1 MTGSL
6 AKEDEDV
13 IENVRLLNFLS
24 HVDTTITLPQGICVF
39 VGRNGAGKS
48 SVIDGITYAMYGRHT
63 RGNNEN
69 LVRDDSPSGS
79 ASVEFTVGTR
89 RFVVERKLNSKGQLE
104 GSVLTELFPAKKGEG
119 GGGDDD
125 HDDAD
130 GTADLRESRQI
141 AGGERRQFGES
152 TTAEVAKVV
161 GLDYDSMRIAAI
173 IQQGELAKIVDM
185 RPKETKEL
193 INQLI
198 GLDQLGA
205 AHDEMPTLV
214 AAFRQMVR
222 AKYGCD
228 DTALPALVSRTR
240 EQEET
245 AATSSQRLLAL
256 GKELSDLRGQEAGL
270 AEKLKAMEP
279 LRLQTQLLL
288 QQVETLVNYV
298 TGARSTIERERQKL
312 DQEVTRAARS
322 LALVRDREGP
332 LRQDKASLVAKETEN
347 EGRLSV
353 LSVEIATLE
362 AKKDRPSQLEK
373 TIAMARSYLELLSR
387 EEAVAERLSSTG
399 GELQD
404 LEARMV
410 ALNEEKGRYQVQL
423 ELASRLEFRDGICP
437 MCGSRVEKVKET
449 FDKDELTRH
458 LAGHVELLSSLRGQR
473 DKVTKDHD
481 EAGNEA
487 RRLVDARKFL
497 ADNMIAREEDV
508 AKLAADREE
517 LLPKVVALPSLRAE
531 QTERLRTRLSIKGKV
546 QELSGLETQLSIA
559 SAYLKEHEVSSD
571 EDIGRLRA
579 AKEKMEVALSRL
591 PANVEALKTER
602 DAGKLSVL
610 SIDDRAKD
618 MLARVASLAEVA
630 SRYDPVEFEKTS
642 RDLETL
648 RGVVIANKG
657 GEMATCEANQKRAEK
672 ELETLAKDRQLADKA
687 ASYVRGLQDIRERVY
702 HRDGPVSGSM
712 RSWALNQIG
721 LKASEYSRLFGI
733 GVSRVVLKE
742 KNRDIAIECYR
753 PRGMVKVES
762 LSGGEKVAVALA
774 LRFAMAYVMGGY
786 KLDFVILDEPT
797 VFLDEERRASMVEM
811 ISALGGSES
820 PLKQMIII
828 THDEEIFENANVD
841 ALFSFE
847 STSAGTVV
855 NQASRHAPP
864 LQVRG

>member
-1 MTGSL
+1 
-6 AKEDEDV
+6 V
-13 IENVRLLNFLS
+13 IEKVRLLNFLS
-24 HVDTTITLPQGICVF
+24 HADTTITLPQGISVF

-48 SVIDGITYAMYGRHT
+48 SVIDGITYAMYGRHM

-69 LVRDDSPSGS
+69 LVREDSPSGS

-104 GSVLTELFPAKKGEG
+104 GSVLTELIPAKKGDG
-119 GGGDDD
+119 GGGDD
-125 HDDAD
+125 HDAD
-130 GTADLRESRQI
+130 DDVEEEEGLADLPERRQI

-205 AHDEMPTLV
+205 AHDEMPALI

-222 AKYGCD
+222 EKYGCD
-228 DTALPALVSRTR
+228 DTALPTLVSRTH
-240 EQEET
+240 EQEEI
-245 AATSSQRLLAL
+245 AARSSRTLLAL
-256 GKELSDLRGQEAGL
+256 IKELGDLREQEAGL
-270 AEKLKAMEP
+270 AERLKAMEP
-279 LRLQTQLLL
+279 LRVQAQLLL

-298 TGARSTIERERQKL
+298 RGARSTIERERQEL
-312 DQEVTRAARS
+312 DQLVTRAAHS
-322 LALVRDREGP
+322 LALVSEREGP
-332 LRQDKASLVAKETEN
+332 LHEDKASLVEEEEEN
-347 EGRLSV
+347 EGRLSG

-373 TIAMARSYLELLSR
+373 TIATARSHLELLSR
-387 EEAVAERLSSTG
+387 EKVVTERLSSTER
-399 GELQD
+399 ELRE

-410 ALNEEKGRYQVQL
+410 ALNEETGRYQVQL
-423 ELASRLEFRDGICP
+423 ELASRLEFRDGLCP
-437 MCGSRVEKVKET
+437 MCGSRVEKVNET
-449 FDKDELTRH
+449 FDKDELARH
-458 LAGHVELLSSLRGQR
+458 LAGHVELLSSLRRQR
-473 DKVTKDHD
+473 DEVTNDHD
-481 EAGNEA
+481 EARVDS

-497 ADNMIAREEDV
+497 ADSMIAREEDV
-508 AKLAADREE
+508 AKLEADLAE
-517 LLPKVVALPSLRAE
+517 LLPRVAALPSLRAE
-531 QTERLRTRLSIKGKV
+531 QAKRVRTRLSIKAKA

-559 SAYLKEHEVSSD
+559 SAYLKEHDVASD

-579 AKEKMEVALSRL
+579 AKEGMDQALSRL
-591 PANVEALKTER
+591 PANVEALKRER

-610 SIDDRAKD
+610 SIDDRAKE
-618 MLARVASLAEVA
+618 MLAQVASLAEVA
-630 SRYDPVEFEKTS
+630 SRFDPAVFEKTS
-642 RDLETL
+642 RDLERL
-648 RGVVIANKG
+648 RSVTIASKG
-657 GEMATCEANQKRAEK
+657 GEIATCEADGKRAQE
-672 ELETLAKDRQLADKA
+672 ELQTLARDKQVADKA
-687 ASYVRGLQDIRERVY
+687 ASYVKGLQDIRERVY

-721 LKASEYSRLFGI
+721 LKASDYSRLFGI
-733 GVSRVVLKE
+733 GVSRVVLTE

-811 ISALGGSES
+811 ISTLGGSES

-828 THDEEIFENANVD
+828 THDAEIFENARVD
-841 ALFSFE
+841 AVFRFE

-855 NQASRHAPP
+855 ERTSRQAPRIQA
-864 LQVRG
+864 LE